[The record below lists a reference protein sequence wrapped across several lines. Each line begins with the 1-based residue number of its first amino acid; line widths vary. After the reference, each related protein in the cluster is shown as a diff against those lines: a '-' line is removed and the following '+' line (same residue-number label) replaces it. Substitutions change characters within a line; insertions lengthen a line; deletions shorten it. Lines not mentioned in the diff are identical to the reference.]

1 MRHHFVTIYKYESG
15 YNVAMNEQA
24 APNVGIII
32 RELRKQRGMS
42 LRALASGCGLSINA
56 ISRIE
61 RGENSPTVLSLHRLA
76 TTLDVPISALFHEEV
91 AEPIIFIKRDEGLR
105 REIGGMIM
113 QSLGS
118 GLPQQQLEPFLIS
131 IEPGTKHKN
140 NPVTHYGEEFV
151 YCLEGRIEYYVNDKR
166 YTLNK
171 GDSLIFKASQAHYWN
186 NLSTR
191 PAKAILVFQAS
202 QAKHLLYQHSR
213 DEV

>member
-1 MRHHFVTIYKYESG
+1 
-15 YNVAMNEQA
+15 MNEQA
-24 APNVGIII
+24 APNVGMII
-32 RELRKQRGMS
+32 RELRKRRGMS

-56 ISRIE
+56 ISKIE

-76 TTLDVPISALFHEEV
+76 TTLEVPISALFQEEIV
-91 AEPIIFIKRDEGLR
+91 EPTIFIKRDEGLR

-118 GLPQQQLEPFLIS
+118 GLPQQQLEPFLIT
-131 IEPGTKHKN
+131 IEPGTRREN

-151 YCLEGRIEYYVNDKR
+151 YCLEGNIEYHINDEI
-166 YTLNK
+166 YTLSK

-186 NLSTR
+186 NLSSR
-191 PAKAILVFQAS
+191 RAKAILVFQAS
-202 QAKHLLYQHSR
+202 QAKHLLHQHSG